1 MSFPYRGQVM
11 RLPPWRR
18 ISARRGGTDWVA
30 WCFNDRLTGHNFEV
44 PTSMGAAV
52 TAPLSSSGE
61 HENLAPPAES
71 VAVSRCPDPLLLD
84 GRYRTGALLGRGG
97 MADVVLGYD
106 VLLNRDVAIKI
117 FRSGSGTPDDE
128 ERFDREARVLASLSH
143 PNLVTVFDAGI
154 DTNNAHPGGPYL
166 VMEYVAGP
174 TVADVIADGP
184 VDSAQV
190 AVLGAQVAAALD
202 CVHRHGI
209 VHRDVK
215 PGNILLTS
223 AFGGDEPA
231 DAALG
236 SSPGT
241 WNAKLA
247 DFGIAR
253 VVDSAPLTVQGL
265 TVGTATYLS
274 PEQARG
280 EPAGPASD
288 IYSLA
293 LVLLELATGQRAFAG
308 VAPEVA
314 FARLDR
320 RPEIPRTIGPGLV
333 ALLRA
338 MTTDDPQ
345 RRPSAHEVCA
355 TLQDGSVWDAKSS
368 RPPRVI
374 KVGWAVGAIAA
385 GIAALAIAVGAVS
398 AGQSTGEPLPPSIA
412 PTHAGPSVHGVAG
425 AASAGPTTP
434 QAPASARA
442 QLPSGTAPRPAGPSR
457 AAPAATPPAQPVRPA
472 KQASHGHGKHKP
484 SH

>member
-1 MSFPYRGQVM
+1 
-11 RLPPWRR
+11 
-18 ISARRGGTDWVA
+18 
-30 WCFNDRLTGHNFEV
+30 
-44 PTSMGAAV
+44 
-52 TAPLSSSGE
+52 
-61 HENLAPPAES
+61 
-71 VAVSRCPDPLLLD
+71 
-84 GRYRTGALLGRGG
+84 

-106 VLLNRDVAIKI
+106 VLLKRDVAIKI

-154 DTNNAHPGGPYL
+154 DTNSAHPGGPYL

-190 AVLGAQVAAALD
+190 ALLGAQVAAALD

-241 WNAKLA
+241 WNAKLT

-280 EPAGPASD
+280 QPAGPASD

-333 ALLRA
+333 ALLRGN
-338 MTTDDPQ
+338 DDGRPPTATVGARRVRSAAGRICLGCEVEPTIPGDQSRLGGQ
-345 RRPSAHEVCA
+345 RDRCRNSCTGHSRRCRKRRAIHRRTPA
-355 TLQDGSVWDAKSS
+355 TLNRTHPRRSVCS
-368 RPPRVI
+368 RGGRCG
-374 KVGWAVGAIAA
+374 VGWANDASGPGFGARPAA
-385 GIAALAIAVGAVS
+385 VWNCAAALRWTIACCSGGDAACAADPPGQAGLAWTRQAQAV
-398 AGQSTGEPLPPSIA
+398 ALTR
-412 PTHAGPSVHGVAG
+412 GPNRSRTL
-425 AASAGPTTP
+425 TT
-434 QAPASARA
+434 
-442 QLPSGTAPRPAGPSR
+442 
-457 AAPAATPPAQPVRPA
+457 
-472 KQASHGHGKHKP
+472 
-484 SH
+484 

>member
-1 MSFPYRGQVM
+1 MV
-11 RLPPWRR
+11 
-18 ISARRGGTDWVA
+18 
-30 WCFNDRLTGHNFEV
+30 
-44 PTSMGAAV
+44 AAV
-52 TAPLSSSGE
+52 TAPLNSAAE
-61 HENLAPPAES
+61 PEALVPTAES
-71 VAVSRCPDPLLLD
+71 VAASRCPDPLLLD
-84 GRYRTGALLGRGG
+84 GRYRAGELLGRGG

-154 DTNNAHPGGPYL
+154 DTNNGHPGGPYL

-174 TVADVIADGP
+174 TVAHVIADGP

-215 PGNILLTS
+215 PANILLTS

-231 DAALG
+231 GAALG

-241 WNAKLA
+241 WNAKLT

-320 RPEIPRTIGPGLV
+320 RPEIPGTIGPGLA

-338 MTTDDPQ
+338 MTTDDPL
-345 RRPSAHEVCA
+345 RRPSAHEVCIA
-355 TLQDGSVWDAKSS
+355 LQDGSVWAAKSS

-374 KVGWAVGAIAA
+374 KVGWAVSAIAA
-385 GIAALAIAVGAVS
+385 GIAALAVAVGAVS
-398 AGQSTGEPLPPSIA
+398 AGQSTGEPQPPSIA
-412 PTHAGPSVHGVAG
+412 PTHAGTSVHGVAG
-425 AASAGPTTP
+425 AASAAPTTP

-442 QLPSGTAPRPAGPSR
+442 QLPSGITPRSAGPSH
-457 AAPAATPPAQPVRPA
+457 AAPAATPPAQPIRPA

-484 SH
+484 SQLTRAT

>member
-1 MSFPYRGQVM
+1 M
-11 RLPPWRR
+11 
-18 ISARRGGTDWVA
+18 
-30 WCFNDRLTGHNFEV
+30 
-44 PTSMGAAV
+44 
-52 TAPLSSSGE
+52 TAPLSSPAE
-61 HENLAPPAES
+61 QEDQEDLAPIAES
-71 VAVSRCPDPLLLD
+71 VAAPRCPDPLLLD
-84 GRYRTGALLGRGG
+84 GRYRTGSVLGRGG

-117 FRSGSGTPDDE
+117 FRSRSGMPDDE

-154 DTNNAHPGGPYL
+154 DTNNAQPGGPYL

-184 VDSAQV
+184 VDSAKV

-223 AFGGDEPA
+223 AFAGDEPA

-241 WNAKLA
+241 WNAKLT

-293 LVLLELATGQRAFAG
+293 LVLLEVATGQRAFAG

-314 FARLDR
+314 FARLR
-320 RPEIPRTIGPGLV
+320 RPPEIPRTIGPGL
-333 ALLRA
+333 AGLLRA
-338 MTTDDPQ
+338 MTADDPQ
-345 RRPSAHEVCA
+345 RRPSAHEVCVA
-355 TLQDGSVWDAKSS
+355 LQDGSGWDTKSS

-374 KVGWAVGAIAA
+374 RVGWAVSAIAA
-385 GIAALAIAVGAVS
+385 GIAALAVAVGTVS
-398 AGQSTGEPLPPSIA
+398 AGQATGGPLPPSIA
-412 PTHAGPSVHGVAG
+412 PTHTATSVHGAG
-425 AASAGPTTP
+425 AASARPTTRP
-434 QAPASARA
+434 APASARA
-442 QLPSGTAPRPAGPSR
+442 QLPSGTAPRSAEPSR
-457 AAPAATPPAQPVRPA
+457 AAPAPTPPAQPVRPA

>member
-1 MSFPYRGQVM
+1 
-11 RLPPWRR
+11 
-18 ISARRGGTDWVA
+18 
-30 WCFNDRLTGHNFEV
+30 
-44 PTSMGAAV
+44 
-52 TAPLSSSGE
+52 
-61 HENLAPPAES
+61 
-71 VAVSRCPDPLLLD
+71 
-84 GRYRTGALLGRGG
+84 

-154 DTNNAHPGGPYL
+154 DTNNGHPGGPYL

-174 TVADVIADGP
+174 TVAHVIADGP

-215 PGNILLTS
+215 PANILLTS

-231 DAALG
+231 GAALG

-241 WNAKLA
+241 WNAKLT

-320 RPEIPRTIGPGLV
+320 RPEIPGTIGPGLA

-338 MTTDDPQ
+338 MTTDDPL
-345 RRPSAHEVCA
+345 RRPSAHEVCIA
-355 TLQDGSVWDAKSS
+355 LQDGSGWDTKSS

-374 KVGWAVGAIAA
+374 RVGWAVSAIAA
-385 GIAALAIAVGAVS
+385 GIAALAVAVGAAS
-398 AGQSTGEPLPPSIA
+398 AGQSTGEPQPPSIA
-412 PTHAGPSVHGVAG
+412 PTHAGTSVHGVAG
-425 AASAGPTTP
+425 AASAAPTTP

-442 QLPSGTAPRPAGPSR
+442 QLPSGITPRSAGPSH
-457 AAPAATPPAQPVRPA
+457 AAPAATPPAQPIRPA

>member
-1 MSFPYRGQVM
+1 M
-11 RLPPWRR
+11 
-18 ISARRGGTDWVA
+18 
-30 WCFNDRLTGHNFEV
+30 
-44 PTSMGAAV
+44 
-52 TAPLSSSGE
+52 TAPLSSPAE
-61 HENLAPPAES
+61 QEDQEDLAPIAES
-71 VAVSRCPDPLLLD
+71 VAAPRCPDPLLLD
-84 GRYRTGALLGRGG
+84 GRYRTGSVLGRGG

-117 FRSGSGTPDDE
+117 FRSRSGMPDDE

-154 DTNNAHPGGPYL
+154 DTNNAHPAGPYL

-174 TVADVIADGP
+174 TVAHVIADGP

-215 PGNILLTS
+215 PANILLTS

-231 DAALG
+231 GAALG

-241 WNAKLA
+241 WNAKLT

-320 RPEIPRTIGPGLV
+320 RPEIPGTIGPGLA

-338 MTTDDPQ
+338 MTTDDPL
-345 RRPSAHEVCA
+345 RRPSAHEVCIA
-355 TLQDGSVWDAKSS
+355 LQDGSVWAAKSS

-374 KVGWAVGAIAA
+374 KVGWAVSAIAA
-385 GIAALAIAVGAVS
+385 GIAALAVAVGAAS
-398 AGQSTGEPLPPSIA
+398 AGQSTGEPQPPSIA
-412 PTHAGPSVHGVAG
+412 PTHAGTSVHGVAG
-425 AASAGPTTP
+425 AASAAPTTP

-442 QLPSGTAPRPAGPSR
+442 QLPSGITPRSAGPSH
-457 AAPAATPPAQPVRPA
+457 AAPAATPPAQPIRPA

>member
-1 MSFPYRGQVM
+1 MSAP
-11 RLPPWRR
+11 RR
-18 ISARRGGTDWVA
+18 FDSVAR
-30 WCFNDRLTGHNFEV
+30 CFNDSLTGHNVEV

-52 TAPLSSSGE
+52 AAPLNSPAE
-61 HENLAPPAES
+61 HENLAPTAES
-71 VAVSRCPDPLLLD
+71 VSVRRCPDPLLLD

-106 VLLNRDVAIKI
+106 VLLKRDVAIKI

-154 DTNNAHPGGPYL
+154 DTSNAHPSGPYL

-223 AFGGDEPA
+223 AFGGGEPA

-241 WNAKLA
+241 WNAKLT

-253 VVDSAPLTVQGL
+253 VVDSAPLTIQGL

-345 RRPSAHEVCA
+345 RRPSAHEVCVA
-355 TLQDGSVWDAKSS
+355 LQDGSVWEAKSS
-368 RPPRVI
+368 PPSRVI
-374 KVGWAVGAIAA
+374 KVGWTVSAIAA
-385 GIAALAIAVGAVS
+385 GIAALAIAVGTVS

-442 QLPSGTAPRPAGPSR
+442 QLPSGTAPRSTGPSR
-457 AAPAATPPAQPVRPA
+457 AAPAATPPAEPVRPA

>member
-1 MSFPYRGQVM
+1 
-11 RLPPWRR
+11 
-18 ISARRGGTDWVA
+18 
-30 WCFNDRLTGHNFEV
+30 
-44 PTSMGAAV
+44 V
-52 TAPLSSSGE
+52 TAPLSSPAE
-61 HENLAPPAES
+61 QEDQEDLAPIAES
-71 VAVSRCPDPLLLD
+71 VAAPRCPDPLLLD
-84 GRYRTGALLGRGG
+84 GRYRTGSVLGRGG

-117 FRSGSGTPDDE
+117 FRSRSGMPDDE

-174 TVADVIADGP
+174 TVAHVIADGP

-215 PGNILLTS
+215 PANILLTS

-231 DAALG
+231 GAALG

-241 WNAKLA
+241 WNAKLT

-320 RPEIPRTIGPGLV
+320 RPEIPGTIGPGLA

-338 MTTDDPQ
+338 MTTDDPL
-345 RRPSAHEVCA
+345 RRPSAHEVCIA
-355 TLQDGSVWDAKSS
+355 LQDGSVWAAKSS

-374 KVGWAVGAIAA
+374 KVGWAVSAIAA
-385 GIAALAIAVGAVS
+385 GIAALAVAVGAAS
-398 AGQSTGEPLPPSIA
+398 AGQSTGEPQPPSIA
-412 PTHAGPSVHGVAG
+412 PTHAGTSVHGVAG
-425 AASAGPTTP
+425 AASAAPTTP

-442 QLPSGTAPRPAGPSR
+442 QLPSGITPRSAGPSH
-457 AAPAATPPAQPVRPA
+457 AAPAATPPAQPIRPA

>member
-1 MSFPYRGQVM
+1 
-11 RLPPWRR
+11 
-18 ISARRGGTDWVA
+18 
-30 WCFNDRLTGHNFEV
+30 
-44 PTSMGAAV
+44 
-52 TAPLSSSGE
+52 
-61 HENLAPPAES
+61 
-71 VAVSRCPDPLLLD
+71 
-84 GRYRTGALLGRGG
+84 
-97 MADVVLGYD
+97 
-106 VLLNRDVAIKI
+106 
-117 FRSGSGTPDDE
+117 
-128 ERFDREARVLASLSH
+128 VLASLSH

-154 DTNNAHPGGPYL
+154 DTNNGHPGGPYL

-174 TVADVIADGP
+174 TVAHVIADGP

-215 PGNILLTS
+215 PANILLTS

-231 DAALG
+231 GAALG

-241 WNAKLA
+241 WNAKLT

-320 RPEIPRTIGPGLV
+320 RPEIPGTIGPGLA

-338 MTTDDPQ
+338 MTTDDPL
-345 RRPSAHEVCA
+345 RRPSAHEVCIA
-355 TLQDGSVWDAKSS
+355 LQDGSVWAAKSS

-374 KVGWAVGAIAA
+374 KVGWAVSAIAA
-385 GIAALAIAVGAVS
+385 GIAALAVAVGAVS
-398 AGQSTGEPLPPSIA
+398 AGQSTGEPQPPSIA
-412 PTHAGPSVHGVAG
+412 PTHAGTSVHGVAG
-425 AASAGPTTP
+425 AASAAPTTP

-442 QLPSGTAPRPAGPSR
+442 QLPSGITPRSAGPSH
-457 AAPAATPPAQPVRPA
+457 AAPAATPPAQPIRPA

>member
-1 MSFPYRGQVM
+1 
-11 RLPPWRR
+11 
-18 ISARRGGTDWVA
+18 
-30 WCFNDRLTGHNFEV
+30 
-44 PTSMGAAV
+44 
-52 TAPLSSSGE
+52 
-61 HENLAPPAES
+61 
-71 VAVSRCPDPLLLD
+71 
-84 GRYRTGALLGRGG
+84 

-385 GIAALAIAVGAVS
+385 G
-398 AGQSTGEPLPPSIA
+398 
-412 PTHAGPSVHGVAG
+412 

-434 QAPASARA
+434 QATASARA